1 MDIKTNNVRFSI
13 IIPAYNSSAFISKGI
28 ESVLTQTYTGFELIL
43 VDDGSQDSTLEICR
57 AYAEKDSRVKVFHKE
72 NGGHTSARNEGLKNA
87 IGEYILFLD
96 SDDWLAMDVLEI
108 CESGIIQKNSP
119 DIIIYKIYNTRTESF
134 FVNNIPDGYYQREKN
149 YSEIIESLLM
159 NECGTYAFEKGLIGK
174 VFKKAVIMDN
184 QLLIPHELRIAED
197 AAAFVS
203 AVIDSSS
210 ILVNSNARY
219 FYFVREGSVSHSS
232 DKDAFMRLPYL
243 FKYYREKL
251 LNCEYDL
258 SMQYKR
264 YIVDQLYT
272 AALLVIRSGES
283 FAKVNAG
290 FNMVLKDGEVSLAL
304 KKAKFNRKGYKLIIK
319 QLILRYRLWWLA
331 KLLDKVG
338 K

>member
-1 MDIKTNNVRFSI
+1 
-13 IIPAYNSSAFISKGI
+13 
-28 ESVLTQTYTGFELIL
+28 
-43 VDDGSQDSTLEICR
+43 
-57 AYAEKDSRVKVFHKE
+57 
-72 NGGHTSARNEGLKNA
+72 
-87 IGEYILFLD
+87 LD

-119 DIIIYKIYNTRTESF
+119 DIIIYQVYNTLTEDSF
-134 FVNNIPDGYYQREKN
+134 INNIPDGYYQREK
-149 YSEIIESLLM
+149 SHDEIMGALLM
-159 NECGTYAFEKGLIGK
+159 NESGASIFVKGLIGK
-174 VFKKAVIMDN
+174 VFKRSIIMDN
-184 QLLIPHELRIAED
+184 QLSIPYELRIAED

-232 DKDAFMRLPYL
+232 DKDAFKRLPYL
-243 FKYYREKL
+243 FEYYKKKL
-251 LNCEYDL
+251 VNCEYDI

-264 YIVDQLYT
+264 YIVAQLYT

-319 QLILRYRLWWLA
+319 QLILRYRLWGLA